1 MKFCKDPLTARHI
14 KSESAQQLAMIAQ
27 STAPTGE
34 VVEGGEVSELV
45 LGVAASLHHEGGR
58 GQGH

>member
-1 MKFCKDPLTARHI
+1 
-14 KSESAQQLAMIAQ
+14 MIAQ

-34 VVEGGEVSELV
+34 IVEAGEVSELV
-45 LGVAASLHHEGGR
+45 LGVAASLHHEEGR

>member
-1 MKFCKDPLTARHI
+1 MNFRPDALL
-14 KSESAQQLAMIAQ
+14 AQQLAMIAV
-27 STAPTGE
+27 STAPTGD
-34 VVEGGEVSELV
+34 VVEAGEVSELV

>member
-1 MKFCKDPLTARHI
+1 M
-14 KSESAQQLAMIAQ
+14 AMIAQ

-34 VVEGGEVSELV
+34 VVEAGDVSELI
-45 LGVAASLHHEGGR
+45 LGVAASLHHEEGR